1 MAVLAISSYFHF
13 FVFIKFFLGGARA
26 PPPASY
32 AYEAM
37 TLFPSLDCYLYLSI
51 FTAST
56 ARSARAAVTGAIE
69 EAQECTP

>member
-13 FVFIKFFLGGARA
+13 FVFSLNFFGGHV
-26 PPPASY
+26 PPASY